1 MGCCIMGWDDIL
13 WGAMGQGGILRGA
26 MGQHSVGCPSVGQG
40 ETPQGSTPWG
50 SGSSCKQHLW
60 VQSRQKVW
68 GTHRWDSFG
77 VRSPISPRPPLHL
90 GRGCASVSPQPQAPP
105 GHFLQCWCLAPG
117 ASASPMGVGVP
128 GTPIVLTPAPPGRGC
143 CSGAS
148 NRITGTHHTQC
159 HARGCRSS
167 TSGCPPAPVSPV
179 PYRRRRF
186 SRNCSMVTS
195 SSRTKSALP
204 NSGPSSS
211 AMPRPLAPTSPLGCA
226 GGFLRRQRPTEPTAQ
241 AQGDREHP
249 LCHCHRHLLRGWRQ
263 PNLWP
268 STPRVDI
275 DHHRC
280 GWTCG
285 VGAMGLLH
293 PAGAPWCPQICH
305 CTKNP
310 VGNQLFIEMVA
321 SPVVIPVSPVKR
333 LV

>member
-1 MGCCIMGWDDIL
+1 MWGAHGWDRVL
-13 WGAMGQGGILRGA
+13 
-26 MGQHSVGCPSVGQG
+26 GCAPLYI
-40 ETPQGSTPWG
+40 PQTSTPPWAWLCLSFPPATGTTRAFPAVLFGARRFRIPRGTKGPRYPHHPHTSTPRARMLPWG
-50 SGSSCKQHLW
+50 LIPHHWDPPHPVPRPGMPQQH
-60 VQSRQKVW
+60 
-68 GTHRWDSFG
+68 FG
-77 VRSPISPRPPLHL
+77 VSPSR
-90 GRGCASVSPQPQAPP
+90 V
-105 GHFLQCWCLAPG
+105 
-117 ASASPMGVGVP
+117 
-128 GTPIVLTPAPPGRGC
+128 
-143 CSGAS
+143 
-148 NRITGTHHTQC
+148 
-159 HARGCRSS
+159 
-167 TSGCPPAPVSPV
+167 PPAPVSPV

-186 SRNCSMVTS
+186 SSNCSMVTS

-211 AMPRPLAPTSPLGCA
+211 AMPRPPAPTSPLGCA
-226 GGFLRRQRPTEPTAQ
+226 GGFLRRQRPAEPAAQ

-249 LCHCHRHLLRGWRQ
+249 LCHCHRHLLWGWRQ

-275 DHHRC
+275 DHHRR
-280 GWTCG
+280 GGTCG